1 MSSVC
6 SLSPHSFPPALPDPM
21 TYFLLPPLL
30 FSASLKTPPS
40 PSPSYLSVS
49 KSSPPPALQ
58 AKSNPP
64 TPPGLNS
71 PPEGHYPRL
80 LVPTSTPGA
89 PQPQIHVP
97 LPLCLP
103 HTASVLYS
111 PEALGTARTQ
121 SSNTQSHSHTVEFW
135 IQSARTHARRTHAR
149 LLCSRALNSTQTQ
162 SSLACS

>member
-64 TPPGLNS
+64 TPPHPASSSLLRATTLGSWYQPQPLVPLNPKYTSPCLCACLTQPQSCTVPKPWAQHACS
-71 PPEGHYPRL
+71 PPTHN
-80 LVPTSTPGA
+80 PTL
-89 PQPQIHVP
+89 I
-97 LPLCLP
+97 
-103 HTASVLYS
+103 
-111 PEALGTARTQ
+111 Q
-121 SSNTQSHSHTVEFW
+121 SSSGSSLHARMHA
-135 IQSARTHARRTHAR
+135 ARTHDSCAAE
-149 LLCSRALNSTQTQ
+149 L
-162 SSLACS
+162 